1 MATDEKIRI
10 ELVLP
15 RRAVVGLGIVVGEA
29 MWDSKAEFFSKIEA
43 RDTVG
48 AAAAIMAGADMAEI
62 LGQIGAHNPLL
73 AEEIALASCD
83 CEEHTAKREAQ
94 AKAAN

>member
-1 MATDEKIRI
+1 MATDGKIRI

-15 RRAVVGLGIVVGEA
+15 ERAVVGLGIVVGEA
-29 MWDSKAEFFSKIEA
+29 MRDSKAEFFSKMNE

-48 AAAAIMAGADMAEI
+48 AAAAIMAGSDMAEI
-62 LGQIGAHNPLL
+62 MGQIGAHSESL

-83 CEEHTAKREAQ
+83 CEEHTAKREAR